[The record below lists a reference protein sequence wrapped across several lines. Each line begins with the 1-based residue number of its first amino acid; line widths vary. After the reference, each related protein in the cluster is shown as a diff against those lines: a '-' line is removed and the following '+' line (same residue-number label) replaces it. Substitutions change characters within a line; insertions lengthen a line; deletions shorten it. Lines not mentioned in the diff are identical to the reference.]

1 MFGGAF
7 ALPCTLYNMILD
19 LLIAIFFLFVGIEI
33 TATLT
38 HPKQVLLPAIAALG
52 GMVIPASIF
61 LILNPGSQA
70 WATAMPTDLAL
81 ALGVFAL
88 LGKSAN
94 PAVRIFLLT
103 LAVADDLFSLIV
115 LAILYGDQLDM
126 AHSASTL
133 GAAALGASLAIIPK
147 FPVKQVV
154 AILSPLC
161 TFFVIPV
168 YVIAK
173 LSQGISMDS
182 ITSETAISLTIARV
196 IGKILGITLFAWLAI
211 TLNIVRLPSALK
223 LSEIA
228 GVGALAG
235 MGLTVALVIS
245 EVAVESKEI
254 QGDVKTGL
262 IISALIS
269 GMVGYI
275 WLKKPLAL

>member
-1 MFGGAF
+1 MA
-7 ALPCTLYNMILD
+7 LD
-19 LLIAIFFLFVGIEI
+19 LLISVFFLFVGIEI

-38 HPKQVLLPAIAALG
+38 HPKQVLLPAFAALG
-52 GMVIPASIF
+52 GMILPASIF
-61 LILNPGSQA
+61 IALNPGSQA

-88 LGKSAN
+88 LGKGAK
-94 PAVRIFLLT
+94 PAARLFLLT

-115 LAILYGDQLDM
+115 LALFYGDKLDI

-133 GAAALGASLAIIPK
+133 GAAALGAILAITPK
-147 FPVKQVV
+147 FPVKKVV

-161 TFFVIPV
+161 TFLVIPV

-173 LSQGISMDS
+173 LSQGISVDS
-182 ITSETAISLTIARV
+182 ITSKIAFSLTLARV
-196 IGKILGITLFAWLAI
+196 IGKILGITLFAWLAVK
-211 TLNIVRLPSALK
+211 LKFVQLPNNLQ

-245 EVAVESKEI
+245 EVAIDSELI
-254 QGDVKTGL
+254 QGDVKAGL
-262 IISALIS
+262 ITSALIS
-269 GMVGYI
+269 GLVGFV
-275 WLKKPLAL
+275 WLKKPLAR

>member
-1 MFGGAF
+1 
-7 ALPCTLYNMILD
+7 MIMD

-61 LILNPGSQA
+61 LALNPGSQA

-88 LGKSAN
+88 LGKGAN

-103 LAVADDLFSLIV
+103 LAVADDLFSLIA
-115 LAILYGDQLDM
+115 LALFYGDQLDL

-133 GAAALGASLAIIPK
+133 GAAALGAVLAIIPK
-147 FPVKQVV
+147 FPVKRVI

-161 TFFVIPV
+161 NFLVIPV

-173 LSQGISMDS
+173 LSQGISIDS
-182 ITSETAISLTIARV
+182 ITSKTAFFLTIARV
-196 IGKILGITLFAWLAI
+196 VGKIVGVTLFAWLAVK
-211 TLNIVRLPSALK
+211 LKFVQLPSNLRV
-223 LSEIA
+223 SEIA

-245 EVAVESKEI
+245 EVAVESEVI
-254 QGDVKTGL
+254 QGDVKAGL

-269 GMVGYI
+269 GFIGFV
-275 WLKKPLAL
+275 WLRRLRPANVA

>member
-1 MFGGAF
+1 MG
-7 ALPCTLYNMILD
+7 LD

-33 TATLT
+33 TATLS
-38 HPKQVLLPAIAALG
+38 HPKQILLPAIAALG
-52 GMVIPASIF
+52 GMIFPAVIF
-61 LILNPGSQA
+61 LAINPGSQA

-88 LGKSAN
+88 LGKGAN

-115 LAILYGDQLDM
+115 IAIFYGDQLDL

-133 GAAALGASLAIIPK
+133 GAAALGASLALIPV
-147 FPVKQVV
+147 FPVKQTV

-161 TFFVIPV
+161 IYFVIPV

-173 LSQGISMDS
+173 LSHGMSLDS
-182 ITSETAISLTIARV
+182 INSKTAIALTIARV
-196 IGKILGITLFAWLAI
+196 VGKIIGITLFAWLIVKVKVA
-211 TLNIVRLPSALK
+211 TLPANLK
-223 LSEIA
+223 FSEIA

-245 EVAVESKEI
+245 EVAVESKTI
-254 QGDVKTGL
+254 QGDVKAGL

-269 GMVGYI
+269 GALGYL
-275 WLKKPLAL
+275 WLRRIPAAQ

>member
-1 MFGGAF
+1 MA
-7 ALPCTLYNMILD
+7 LD

-33 TATLT
+33 TATLS
-38 HPKQVLLPAIAALG
+38 HPKEILLPAIAALG
-52 GMVIPASIF
+52 GMIFPAGIF
-61 LILNPGSQA
+61 LLLNPGSQA

-88 LGKSAN
+88 LGKRAN

-115 LAILYGDQLDM
+115 LALFYGDQLDL

-133 GAAALGASLAIIPK
+133 GAAGLGALLALIPK
-147 FPVKQVV
+147 FPVKQTV
-154 AILSPLC
+154 ALLSPLC
-161 TFFVIPV
+161 TYLVIPI

-173 LSQGISMDS
+173 LSQGISLDS
-182 ITSETAISLTIARV
+182 ITSITAIALTVARV
-196 IGKILGITLFAWLAI
+196 VGKIIGITLFAWLVI
-211 TLNIVRLPSALK
+211 RLK
-223 LSEIA
+223 LVQLPKSLTFSEIA

-245 EVAVESKEI
+245 EVAVESKTI
-254 QGDVKTGL
+254 QGDVKAGL

-269 GMVGYI
+269 GAFGYL
-275 WLKKPLAL
+275 WLRRIPVAQ